1 MVYDIRLIGVG
12 TGNPEH
18 ITLEAQK
25 FIKTSDVVLVP
36 KKTGKGKEYL
46 IDLRLFIL
54 EKLLKKRQALIHQFD
69 MPTRDPNIKNYI
81 DRVEAWHREI
91 AVRWLQAIDF
101 QKEKQGKKN
110 LKISLM
116 IWGDPSLYDSTIR
129 IFATIKK
136 KIDKFN
142 LTVIPGITAVQV
154 LTAAHK
160 ITLNSIGGD
169 ILITTGRRLREDD
182 FPGSQGSLVVMLDDQ
197 CSFNQTS
204 LNEYYIYW
212 GAYLGMENQILV
224 AGLVKEVGEEIIH
237 KRALARSKYGWI
249 MDTYLL
255 RKTD

>member
-1 MVYDIRLIGVG
+1 
-12 TGNPEH
+12 
-18 ITLEAQK
+18 
-25 FIKTSDVVLVP
+25 
-36 KKTGKGKEYL
+36 
-46 IDLRLFIL
+46 
-54 EKLLKKRQALIHQFD
+54 
-69 MPTRDPNIKNYI
+69 
-81 DRVEAWHREI
+81 
-91 AVRWLQAIDF
+91 
-101 QKEKQGKKN
+101 
-110 LKISLM
+110 M
-116 IWGDPSLYDSTIR
+116 IWGDPSLYDSAIR

>member
-1 MVYDIRLIGVG
+1 
-12 TGNPEH
+12 
-18 ITLEAQK
+18 
-25 FIKTSDVVLVP
+25 
-36 KKTGKGKEYL
+36 
-46 IDLRLFIL
+46 
-54 EKLLKKRQALIHQFD
+54 
-69 MPTRDPNIKNYI
+69 
-81 DRVEAWHREI
+81 
-91 AVRWLQAIDF
+91 
-101 QKEKQGKKN
+101 
-110 LKISLM
+110 M

-136 KIDKFN
+136 NIDKFN
-142 LTVIPGITAVQV
+142 LTVIPGITAIQV

-169 ILITTGRRLREDD
+169 ILIITGRRLREDG
-182 FPGSQGSLVVMLDDQ
+182 FSGSQESLVVMLDDQ

-224 AGLVKEVGEEIIH
+224 AGLVNEVGDEIIH

-255 RKTD
+255 RKTG